1 VPGARSGGVRSALD
15 TQTEVTMRFLSKYGR
30 FGVQIQPMI
39 TENYA
44 TGMTSVIQKPLY
56 VMFHEGDLR
65 PEERELAFAKWTWNG
80 FYQEQDEV
88 TMVAPDYRIGVFDSE
103 GAQQVYGW
111 TDEERLH
118 VETQMV
124 AYAANYADVIEV
136 PRTLV
141 APPWPNYDVFSGT
154 PEQLVAL
161 LRDQGHD
168 IERTIQYEKAMQNR
182 PDVLGALEIGLNGA
196 EGFVD
201 FEPDEE
207 EVIVG

>member
-1 VPGARSGGVRSALD
+1 
-15 TQTEVTMRFLSKYGR
+15 MRFISKWGR
-30 FGVQIQPMI
+30 TKIQIQPII

-44 TGMTSVIQKPLY
+44 TGLTSVIQKPLY
-56 VMFHEGDLR
+56 AIFNEGGLR
-65 PEERELAFAKWTWNG
+65 PEERELAMAAWTWNG

-103 GAQQVYGW
+103 LAQLNQDW

-118 VETQMV
+118 VEADLV
-124 AYAANYADVIEV
+124 KYAAAFEDLIEV
-136 PRTLV
+136 PRVLIP
-141 APPWPNYDVFSGT
+141 PPWPNYDVYAGT

-161 LRDQGHD
+161 LLDQGHD

-182 PDVLGALEIGLNGA
+182 PDVLAALEIGLNGA

-201 FEPDEE
+201 FDPDEE
-207 EVIVG
+207 IILG